1 MKARRGIAAAAWLA
15 FGAAGLA
22 PAALPRLEPAFTAA
36 QIEAGAPA
44 LDWSSNADG
53 SESAV
58 ISEKDGGLDLK
69 GVTITR
75 RESGDDDRAEIVF
88 TLENATSE
96 MRYAS
101 FGWRAR
107 FETSDASATSD
118 RNWIPTADNVLDL
131 DIMSSLWGYYTKPG
145 PWHFALVEPW
155 LAAYNPARKTGCAF
169 LFDFD
174 TLSAAYCANDMKT
187 RGVLFDGGMLPP
199 GASFTAKTVV
209 RRLDGLGAIA
219 TVNDDFAAGFTGPAF
234 CPTLAVRAF
243 RDLTLAGEA
252 AQTDME
258 GRTLGE
264 TEVKLS
270 IRKGETRTV
279 WFRCEK
285 PKTQTVLSAEL
296 NGIRFEQFRENG
308 FRMASLP
315 MVPAVWPHHRPIP
328 PKAVGGARG
337 EGVRPPPVNKALLL
351 FGFYAN
357 FFRFPE
363 MFPELEFTVIPAT
376 PQGITQVP
384 PASTIGEYRY
394 VFLGD
399 VNEESVRPMI
409 ARLASYVENGGTLV
423 VGGGPFAYGCGGYTG
438 TFLEGMLPV
447 RTHAFDCLPAS
458 AGDADGRTAV
468 AFDGCDATL
477 FWIQRDEPK
486 EGSEVLLRTATG
498 DPLLVKGT
506 YGAGTVY
513 AFLGTPLG
521 DEARDAKAFW
531 NGNAD
536 YLKTMR
542 GLLK

>member
-1 MKARRGIAAAAWLA
+1 MKTRQLIPAVCLGLGIT
-15 FGAAGLA
+15 GLA
-22 PAALPRLEPAFTAA
+22 SAAVPRLEPAFSAA
-36 QIEAGAPA
+36 QIEKGAPA
-44 LDWSSNADG
+44 LVWTRNADG

-58 ISEKDGGLDLK
+58 ISERDGGLDLK
-69 GVTITR
+69 GVKITR
-75 RESGDDDRAEIVF
+75 RESGDEDRAEIVF

-101 FGWRAR
+101 FGWRTR

-131 DIMSSLWGYYTKPG
+131 TIMSQLWGYYTKPG
-145 PWHFALVEPW
+145 PWHFSLVEPW
-155 LAAYNPARKTGCAF
+155 FAAYNPNRMTGCAF
-169 LFDFD
+169 LFDFA
-174 TLSAAYCANDMKT
+174 TLSAVYCANDMKT

-199 GASFTAKTVV
+199 GESFTARTIV
-209 RRLDGLGAIA
+209 RKLDGLGAVA

-243 RDLTLAGEA
+243 HDMALAGEA
-252 AQTDME
+252 AQTDVE
-258 GRTLGE
+258 GNILGSAK
-264 TEVKLS
+264 VNLS
-270 IRKGETRTV
+270 VRKGETRTA

-285 PKTQTVLSAEL
+285 PQTQTILSAEL

-328 PKAVGGARG
+328 PKTVSGARRN
-337 EGVRPPPVNKALLL
+337 GVRPPPGNKALLL

-357 FFRFPE
+357 FFRFQE
-363 MFPELEFTVIPAT
+363 MFPELEFTVISAT

-399 VNEESVRPMI
+399 VNEESVRPML
-409 ARLASYVENGGTLV
+409 ARLASYVEGGGTLV
-423 VGGGPFAYGCGGYTG
+423 VGGGPFAYGCGGYAG
-438 TFLEGMLPV
+438 TFLESMLPV

-458 AGDADGRTAV
+458 VGDADGRTAG

-486 EGSEVLLRTATG
+486 EGSEVLLKTVAG
-498 DPLLVKGT
+498 DPLLVKGA
-506 YGAGTVY
+506 YGDGTVY

-531 NGNAD
+531 NGNGD
-536 YLKTMR
+536 YLKTMG

>member
-1 MKARRGIAAAAWLA
+1 MKTRRGSAAAVWLA
-15 FGAAGLA
+15 FGVAGLA
-22 PAALPRLEPAFTAA
+22 AAVMPRLEPAFTAA
-36 QIEAGAPA
+36 QIETGAPA
-44 LDWSSNADG
+44 LEWTRNADG

-69 GVTITR
+69 GVRITR
-75 RESGDDDRAEIVF
+75 RESGDEDRTEIVF
-88 TLENATSE
+88 TLENETTE

-101 FGWRAR
+101 FGWRTR

-118 RNWIPTADNVLDL
+118 RNWIPTTDNVLDL
-131 DIMSSLWGYYTKPG
+131 TIMSSLWGYYTKPG
-145 PWHFALVEPW
+145 PWHFSLVEPW
-155 LAAYNPARKTGCAF
+155 FAAYNPNRKTGYGF
-169 LFDFD
+169 LFDFGS
-174 TLSAAYCANDMKT
+174 LSAAYCANDIKT

-199 GASFTAKTVV
+199 GESFTAKTVI
-209 RRLDGLGAIA
+209 RKLDGLGAIA
-219 TVNDDFAAGFTGPAF
+219 TVNDDFAAGFTGPPF

-243 RDLTLAGEA
+243 RDLTVAGEA
-252 AQTDME
+252 AQTDVE
-258 GRTLGE
+258 GKVLGS
-264 TEVKLS
+264 TKVNLS
-270 IRKGETRTV
+270 VGKGETRTT

-285 PKTQTVLSAEL
+285 PGTQTILSAEL

-328 PKAVGGARG
+328 PKTVGGTAGKGARSTP
-337 EGVRPPPVNKALLL
+337 RNKALLL

-363 MFPELEFTVIPAT
+363 MFPGLEFTVIPAT

-399 VNEESVRPMI
+399 VNEESIRPML

-423 VGGGPFAYGCGGYTG
+423 VAGGPFAFGCGGYAG
-438 TFLEGMLPV
+438 TFLENMLPV
-447 RTHAFDCLPAS
+447 RTHSFDCLPAS
-458 AGDADGRTAV
+458 ADDADGRTAV
-468 AFDGCDATL
+468 AFDECDATL

-486 EGSEVLLRTATG
+486 EGAEVLLKTATG
-498 DPLLVKGT
+498 DPLLVKGS

-521 DEARDAKAFW
+521 DESRDAKAFW
-531 NGNAD
+531 NGNRD
-536 YLKTMR
+536 YIETMR
-542 GLLK
+542 RLLK

>member
-1 MKARRGIAAAAWLA
+1 MKATREMTVAAWMFSWLVASALA
-15 FGAAGLA
+15 AI
-22 PAALPRLEPAFTAA
+22 PALEPAFSAA
-36 QIEAGAPA
+36 QIETGAPV
-44 LDWSSNADG
+44 LGWTRNADG

-69 GVTITR
+69 GVKITR
-75 RESGDDDRAEIVF
+75 RVSEDDDRAEIAF
-88 TLENATSE
+88 TLENTTEE

-101 FGWRAR
+101 FGWRTH

-131 DIMSSLWGYYTKPG
+131 TIMSSLWGYYTKPG
-145 PWHFALVEPW
+145 PWHFSLVEPW
-155 LAAYNPARKTGCAF
+155 FAAYNPGRMTGFAF
-169 LFDFD
+169 LFDFS

-199 GASFTAKTVV
+199 GESFTARTVI
-209 RRLDGLGAIA
+209 RKLNGLGAIA

-243 RDLTLAGEA
+243 RDLTVAGEA
-252 AQTDME
+252 MQTDVE
-258 GRTLGE
+258 GNILGSAK
-264 TEVKLS
+264 VNLS
-270 IRKGETRTV
+270 IRKGETRTT

-285 PKTQTVLSAEL
+285 PQTQTVLSAEL

-315 MVPAVWPHHRPIP
+315 MVPAIWPHHRPIP
-328 PKAVGGARG
+328 PKTIGGARRS
-337 EGVRPPPVNKALLL
+337 GVRPPPGNKALLL

-357 FFRFPE
+357 FFRFQE

-376 PQGITQVP
+376 PQGIAQVP

-399 VNEESVRPMI
+399 VNEESVRPML

-423 VGGGPFAYGCGGYTG
+423 VGGGPFAYGCGGYAG
-438 TFLEGMLPV
+438 TFLESMLPV

-458 AGDADGRTAV
+458 ADDADGRTAV
-468 AFDGCDATL
+468 AFDGCGATL
-477 FWIQRDEPK
+477 FWIHRDEPK
-486 EGSEVLLRTATG
+486 EGSEVVLKTSAG
-498 DPLLVKGT
+498 DPLLVKGA

-521 DEARDAKAFW
+521 DEGRDAKAFW
-531 NGNAD
+531 NGNGD

>member
-1 MKARRGIAAAAWLA
+1 MKATREMAVAAWVFSWLVASALA
-15 FGAAGLA
+15 AI
-22 PAALPRLEPAFTAA
+22 PALEPAFSAA
-36 QIEAGAPA
+36 QIEKGAPI
-44 LDWSSNADG
+44 LEWTRNADG
-53 SESAV
+53 SESA
-58 ISEKDGGLDLK
+58 IIPEEAGGIDLK
-69 GVTITR
+69 GVKITR
-75 RESGDDDRAEIVF
+75 RKSGDEDRAEILF
-88 TLENATSE
+88 TLENETKE

-101 FGWRAR
+101 FGWRTR

-131 DIMSSLWGYYTKPG
+131 TIMSSLWGYYTKPG
-145 PWHFALVEPW
+145 PWHFSLVEPW
-155 LAAYNPARKTGCAF
+155 FAAYNPGRMTGFAF
-169 LFDFD
+169 LFDFS

-199 GASFTAKTVV
+199 GESFTARTVI
-209 RRLDGLGAIA
+209 RKLDGLGAIA

-243 RDLTLAGEA
+243 RDLALAGEA
-252 AQTDME
+252 AQTDVE
-258 GRTLGE
+258 GKILGSAK
-264 TEVKLS
+264 VNLS
-270 IRKGETRTV
+270 IRKGETRTT

-285 PKTQTVLSAEL
+285 PQTQTVLSAEL

-315 MVPAVWPHHRPIP
+315 MVPAIWPHHRPIP
-328 PKAVGGARG
+328 PKTIGGARRS
-337 EGVRPPPVNKALLL
+337 GVRPPPGNKALLL

-357 FFRFPE
+357 FFRFQE

-376 PQGITQVP
+376 PQGIAQVP

-399 VNEESVRPMI
+399 VNEESVRPML
-409 ARLASYVENGGTLV
+409 ARLASYVEGGGTLV
-423 VGGGPFAYGCGGYTG
+423 VGGGPFAYGCGGYAG
-438 TFLEGMLPV
+438 TLLESILPV

-458 AGDADGRTAV
+458 AGDADGRTSV
-468 AFDGCDATL
+468 AFDGCGATL

-486 EGSEVLLRTATG
+486 EGSEVLLKTVAG
-498 DPLLVKGT
+498 DPLLVKGA
-506 YGAGTVY
+506 YGDGTVY

-521 DEARDAKAFW
+521 DEGRDAKAFW
-531 NGNAD
+531 NGNGD